1 MPFNFKSFVAKTK
14 NNQRTYCLTGFE
26 EAPWYKRAFHAAL
39 SFFHIMWS
47 EIRSTRTFMRASS
60 VTYTTMLAVIP
71 FLVVGASVVAMFN
84 RDVTAED
91 ILIYIQDFIG
101 PIANETVTTFLKE
114 SLTRASEIGLGPIG
128 LISLLVTT
136 VMLFITIQDSV
147 NDIWHVKRKQKLY
160 IRILIFYAIVTLG
173 PVILS
178 ISIYQ
183 ATQLLTQIDAITP
196 IDTTMSIWKY
206 LRTTV
211 LSLLGFMLLYKFLP
225 NTKVGFKYVIGP
237 ALVTTVIF
245 EITKFAFSLYMQVAF
260 ANSYRVLYGALGFVP
275 ITLLWIYILWTILF
289 LGFQSCYC
297 AQNFAQLKI
306 ATLYDT
312 DASVEQDPWVF
323 LGPYAPIEVIAA
335 LVRELENGK
344 TPVPA
349 NALAIS
355 CQYPIQAIDA
365 ILARLV
371 QKGFVNVIEN
381 DEELSYIL
389 AHPLDGMNLNKIQDV
404 FDESTP
410 RSVHYPILQ
419 ELVRRLTED
428 RRIRLHKLNGHA
440 LREKPYNLQ
449 KDISDSYD
457 NDLSLALQS
466 AVQDSIDEDLNLDAP
481 NDNSLSLEAA
491 SDSDASIEE
500 TPDEELEA
508 SLSTEPETSS
518 DEPTTP
524 VCDSEPQK
532 SSEKVPTNQSE
543 PLSV

>member
-1 MPFNFKSFVAKTK
+1 MSFNFKTFVAKAK
-14 NNQRTYCLTGFE
+14 NNQRIYCLTGLE
-26 EAPWYKRAFHAAL
+26 GAPWHKRVFHASL

-47 EIRSTRTFMRASS
+47 EMRSTRTFMRASS

-91 ILIYIQDFIG
+91 ILGYIQDFIG

-114 SLTRASEIGLGPIG
+114 SLTRASEIGLGPVG

-183 ATQLLTQIDAITP
+183 ATQLMTQIDAITP
-196 IDTTMSIWKY
+196 LDTTMSIWKY

-211 LSLLGFMLLYKFLP
+211 LSLFCFVLFYKFLP

-275 ITLLWIYILWTILF
+275 ITLLWVYILWTIIF

-297 AQNFAQLKI
+297 VQNFDQLKI
-306 ATLYDT
+306 AMLYDT
-312 DASVEQDPWVF
+312 DAASKQDPWVF

-335 LVRELENGK
+335 LVRALENGK

-349 NALAIS
+349 KALAIS

-410 RSVHYPILQ
+410 RSVHYPILY
-419 ELVRRLTED
+419 ELVGRLTED
-428 RRIRLHKLNGHA
+428 RRIRLHNLNGHA

-457 NDLSLALQS
+457 DDLSLALRS
-466 AVQDSIDEDLNLDAP
+466 AVGQPIDESLNLDALQ
-481 NDNSLSLEAA
+481 DNCLLHEDASESAASTEAA
-491 SDSDASIEE
+491 PCAILGAEPSQ
-500 TPDEELEA
+500 
-508 SLSTEPETSS
+508 SLGVSS
-518 DEPTTP
+518 EGPGTP
-524 VCDSEPQK
+524 VCDSGRSI
-532 SSEKVPTNQSE
+532 SS
-543 PLSV
+543 